1 MKTAKT
7 LALAAVLAVGA
18 MSLAMAQTSN
28 NAAASG
34 GPGTH
39 SSSQKTGSA
48 ANTDKVMKNKSG
60 YSMKNKNR
68 Q

>member
-18 MSLAMAQTSN
+18 MSLAMAQTTDN

-34 GPGTH
+34 GAGTH
-39 SSSQKTGSA
+39 STSQKTGSA
-48 ANTDKVMKNKSG
+48 ANTHKVMKNKNG
-60 YSMKNKNR
+60 YR